1 VRRLIS
7 ALGAGLTAAALA
19 ILFGF
24 AGTAHAQEGCGSGS
38 GPACTTIATTAT
50 TAFGGGTAGTGLA
63 NTGADTWILAT
74 GAGLATAGAVG
85 VRRLLRNRT
94 A

>member
-1 VRRLIS
+1 MRRLIS
-7 ALGAGLTAAALA
+7 ALGAGLTAAALT

-24 AGTAHAQEGCGSGS
+24 AGTAHAQSGSGS
-38 GPACTTIATTAT
+38 GETSSTHATTAT
-50 TAFGGGTAGTGLA
+50 TAFAGNTAGTGLA
-63 NTGADTWILAT
+63 NTGADTWILAA

-85 VRRLLRNRT
+85 VRRLLRNRP